1 MKRVSVALILL
12 SLSILAG
19 CQTSLNKGSHKAEG
33 NSQATKLYESKRSF
47 QYEPGTNEEFRLK
60 PLSPGEQKFGYSQLC
75 LDTKSF
81 TCEPLPYAKYKD
93 MKGFFLSMEPARVDY
108 SGYEFRRVVLQNGK
122 RFFYVSNE
130 SYGGIY
136 TKHSPIRRVSSSKSR
151 IGKPI
156 AAKST
161 ITIAGIEKK
170 EGGSYVNL
178 SNGVQIKER
187 QFTAFI
193 KVIASVSDPDR
204 FDELTR
210 LLAEQELV
218 HDIAKDRIIIHHYS
232 AKKSPL
238 QAYIINKHGKLS
250 LLIRH
255 QYTASK
261 WLHPRSFALLAGK
274 TQYKSTRLSFES
286 KEKAGKTREWHDAE
300 PKADYLKV
308 LTTVA
313 DAKKAT
319 LRFYSNNYFIDRE
332 VSFNSRVRL
341 KQMLHIYQLLK

>member
-12 SLSILAG
+12 LILAG
-19 CQTSLNKGSHKAEG
+19 CQTSPNKESRKAEG
-33 NSQATKLYESKRSF
+33 NTQATKLYESKRGF
-47 QYEPGTNEEFRLK
+47 QYAPGTNEEFRLK

-93 MKGFFLSMEPARVDY
+93 MKGFFLSMEPARIDY

-122 RFFYVSNE
+122 RFFYISNE
-130 SYGGIY
+130 NYGGIY
-136 TKHSPIRRVSSSKSR
+136 TKHSPIRRVSSSKNR

-161 ITIAGIEKK
+161 ITVAGIEER
-170 EGGSYVNL
+170 EGGPYVNL

-193 KVIASVSDPDR
+193 KVIAPVSDPDR

-210 LLAEQELV
+210 LLAELELV
-218 HDIAKDRIIIHHYS
+218 YDIAKDRIVIHHYS
-232 AKKSPL
+232 TKKSPL

-255 QYTASK
+255 QYTANK
-261 WLHPRSFALLAGK
+261 RLYPRSFALLAGK

-286 KEKAGKTREWHDAE
+286 KERADKTREWHDIE

-332 VSFNSRVRL
+332 ITFSDRVRL
-341 KQMLHIYQLLK
+341 KQMLRTYQLLK

>member
-1 MKRVSVALILL
+1 MKRVSMAVILL
-12 SLSILAG
+12 LVLAG
-19 CQTSLNKGSHKAEG
+19 CQTSPNKESRKTEEKT
-33 NSQATKLYESKRSF
+33 QATKLYESKRGF

-60 PLSPGEQKFGYSQLC
+60 PLSPGQQRFGYSQLC

-81 TCEPLPYAKYKD
+81 TCKPLPYDKYKN

-122 RFFYVSNE
+122 RFFYVSNKN
-130 SYGGIY
+130 YGGIY
-136 TKHSPIRRVSSSKSR
+136 TKRSTIRRVSSTDGR

-156 AAKST
+156 ATKSS
-161 ITIAGIEKK
+161 ITVTGVEEK
-170 EGGSYVNL
+170 EGRAYVNL
-178 SNGVQIKER
+178 SNGVQIKEE
-187 QFTAFI
+187 QFTAFT
-193 KVIASVSDPDR
+193 KVIAPVSNTER

-210 LLAEQELV
+210 LLAGLELV
-218 HDIAKDRIIIHHYS
+218 HDIAKDRIVIHHQS

-238 QAYIINKHGKLS
+238 QAYIIDKHGKLS

-255 QYTASK
+255 QYVAKK

-286 KEKAGKTREWHDAE
+286 KEGGGKKREWHDIK

-308 LTTVA
+308 LTTVV
-313 DAKKAT
+313 DAKKVT
-319 LRFYSNNYFIDRE
+319 LRFYSDKFFIDRE
-332 VSFNSRVRL
+332 VSFSNRVRL
-341 KQMLHIYQLLK
+341 KQTLRAYQLLK